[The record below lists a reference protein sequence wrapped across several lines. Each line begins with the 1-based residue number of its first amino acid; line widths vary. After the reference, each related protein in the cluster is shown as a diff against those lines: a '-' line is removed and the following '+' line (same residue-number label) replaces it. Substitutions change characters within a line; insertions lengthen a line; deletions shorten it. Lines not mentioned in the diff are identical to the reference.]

1 MRRLLERL
9 RSKLQRVRQ
18 SCIAHR
24 ITGSQRHGAV
34 NGHLDARQRG
44 AQSQGGRPAIGGRQ
58 HHGARPHGAF
68 ATRDFHRTEALERRA
83 NRVCSTTEGV
93 RVAATG
99 RLPRKNVGYGG
110 DKPGGRCSIADGAHP
125 VARALPVGAHHHH
138 GRLVE
143 STGVDHERIRPAGT
157 GLCVQP
163 FGESRSAVQDGSRLP
178 RRRKHACD
186 VRDHRFAPG
195 DERRVGRHDHGCAQ
209 KNEQHV
215 GTSDHCVPFSVM
227 LWLSIGPNA

>member
-1 MRRLLERL
+1 MRSVLERL
-9 RSKLQRVRQ
+9 HSKLQRVGQ

-68 ATRDFHRTEALERRA
+68 ATRDFNRAEAHQRRA
-83 NRVCSTTEGV
+83 NRVGSTAEGV

-99 RLPRKNVGYGG
+99 RLPHKNVRDGG
-110 DKPGGRCSIADGAHP
+110 DKPGGRCSIADGPYP
-125 VARALPVGAHHHH
+125 VARALLIGAHYHD

-143 STGVDHERIRPAGT
+143 STGVDDEPVRPART
-157 GLCVQP
+157 GPGVQP
-163 FGESRSAVQDGSRLP
+163 FSESRGAVQNGARLP

-186 VRDHRFAPG
+186 VRDHRFAPS
-195 DERRVGRHDHGCAQ
+195 DERRVCR
-209 KNEQHV
+209 
-215 GTSDHCVPFSVM
+215 
-227 LWLSIGPNA
+227 